1 MKILKYK
8 KFVGLHVICKKC
20 GKIIELNQDPYKDCN
35 HPIERQRYKAVVKFN
50 GVRRTRDLKSLDYNA
65 AVKELLDFK
74 DELKNPYFLSIEE
87 VTDHN
92 NYFFNDFILM
102 FSDYLENVDVPR
114 HEQKLRTPKHIKE
127 TVGYIQKLG
136 RFIQSKGYDI
146 TTLKMTSINK
156 YLLGDYYGYLEGITK
171 KPSTFNHHIRA
182 LKHFYKF
189 LIDEK
194 GLDIP
199 NITSKM
205 KLKYE
210 SPNPLSFSPSEFNSI
225 LAVISK
231 ENGIQTL
238 ANGERKN
245 RFREYTKE
253 GIELCAY
260 SGMRIE
266 ETAILKYNDIYYDS
280 DGNPMYVL
288 GTDLKFE
295 RAHNWDNTKEPKK
308 VYIPMSTDLLNLLER
323 LDYKSNI
330 GMDKYLIA
338 ADVKIQRKTLAKQLS
353 HSFSHFRDVA
363 GVVKTKSIKHLRK
376 TFLTE
381 LHIQTGFTE
390 TIGYQKTNKVIV
402 DNYIDKIA
410 VVKAA
415 NKKGLSLY
423 GNGEK

>member
-8 KFVGLHVICKKC
+8 KFVGLHIICKKC
-20 GKIIELNQDPYKDCN
+20 GKIIEVNQDPYKGCN
-35 HPIERQRYKAVVKFN
+35 HPIERQRYKAIIRFK
-50 GVRRTRDLKSLDYNA
+50 GVRRTRDLKPLEYTE
-65 AVKELLDFK
+65 AVKELIDFK
-74 DELKNPYFLSIEE
+74 DELNNPYFLSIEE
-87 VTDHN
+87 VSDHN
-92 NYFFNDFILM
+92 NYYFNDFVMM
-102 FSDYLENVDVPR
+102 FSDWLENIDVPR
-114 HEQKLRTPKHIKE
+114 HEQKQRSTKHIKE

-136 RFIQSKGYDI
+136 RFINSKGYNI
-146 TTLKMTSINK
+146 STLKMSSINK
-156 YLLGDYYGYLEGITK
+156 HLLGDYYGHLEGITK
-171 KPSTFNHHIRA
+171 THSTFNHHIRA
-182 LKHFYKF
+182 IKHFYKF
-189 LIDEK
+189 LINEK
-194 GLDIP
+194 GLDIQDIP
-199 NITSKM
+199 SKM

-210 SPNPLSFSPSEFNSI
+210 SPNPLSISSSEFKSI
-225 LAVISK
+225 LGVISK
-231 ENGIQTL
+231 ENGLEIL
-238 ANGERKN
+238 GNGERKN
-245 RFREYTKE
+245 RFREYTKD

-266 ETAILKYNDIYYDS
+266 ETTILKYNDIYFDS
-280 DGNPMYVL
+280 DGNPEYMI

-330 GMDKYLIA
+330 GVDKYLIA
-338 ADVKIQRKTLAKQLS
+338 GDVKIERKTLAKQLS
-353 HSFSHFRDVA
+353 HSFSHFRDIA

-390 TIGYQKTNKVIV
+390 SMGYQKTNKVII

-423 GNGEK
+423 GNDEK